1 MTGTHLVTK
10 VTEAKSNIDRYEA
23 ELARSADLQAIMSY
37 ARAWHGYRDEDGRWH
52 VGPSKF
58 IGYAANDAA
67 AYVESHRDHDGR
79 QTERVLAKWFEEIQ
93 PGQADFDDVTAAVLA
108 LLARYGRSPNK
119 LLRVSVL
126 REGRLSAEPV
136 RRDTAAF
143 RSRITVSPDVCSGR
157 PTIRGTR
164 VRVSDVLDMLAA
176 GAAVREVLDDYPYL
190 NEADIA
196 AVLEFAAESVGHRV
210 IRAA

>member
-1 MTGTHLVTK
+1 MKKMRLVTD
-10 VTEAKSNIDRYEA
+10 VAEAKSNIDRYES
-23 ELARSADLQAIMSY
+23 ELAKSAELQAIMSY
-37 ARAWHGYRDEDGRWH
+37 ARSWLGYRDKHGHWH

-58 IGYAANDAA
+58 VGYAENDAA
-67 AYVESHRDHDGR
+67 AYLLSHQERDGR
-79 QTERVLAKWFEEIQ
+79 QTERVLAKWFEELQ
-93 PGQADFDDVTAAVLA
+93 PGQADFDKVTAAVLA
-108 LLARYGRSPNK
+108 VLARYGRSPNK
-119 LLRVSVL
+119 LLRVGVL
-126 REGRLSAEPV
+126 RAGRPSAEPV

-176 GAAVREVLDDYPYL
+176 GAVAQEILDDYPYL
-190 NEADIA
+190 EQADIA